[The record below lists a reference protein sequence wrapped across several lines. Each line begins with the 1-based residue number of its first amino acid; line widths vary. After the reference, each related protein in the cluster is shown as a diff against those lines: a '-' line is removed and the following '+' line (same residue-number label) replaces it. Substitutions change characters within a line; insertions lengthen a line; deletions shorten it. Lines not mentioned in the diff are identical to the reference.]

1 LTGAKRG
8 KSVLDSFFSQNK
20 NKNNKDD
27 DSDQL
32 YKLFR
37 KTQADEIAEEQK
49 RIADR
54 KKSFNER
61 KQSSLLLGNKKRSS
75 GLGGRNKLE
84 K

>member
-49 RIADR
+49 RTADR

-61 KQSSLLLGNKKRSS
+61 KQSSLLPGNKKRSS